1 MSTYYKI
8 HQRNSISHY
17 IKLLDDREPKA
28 VQVINFLNYNPHI
41 DFYEFDLDD
50 PGSLIEYQ
58 AIIEDGILIEENE
71 YRQAYQLATTEK
83 FDVYVD
89 GRKSQPG

>member
-28 VQVINFLNYNPHI
+28 VQVINFLNLNPHI
-41 DFYEFDLDD
+41 DFYEFNLND

-58 AIIEDGILIEENE
+58 AIIEDAILIEESE
-71 YRQAYQLATTEK
+71 YIQAYRLATTTK
-83 FDVYVD
+83 FEVYVD
-89 GRKSQPG
+89 GRKLQSE